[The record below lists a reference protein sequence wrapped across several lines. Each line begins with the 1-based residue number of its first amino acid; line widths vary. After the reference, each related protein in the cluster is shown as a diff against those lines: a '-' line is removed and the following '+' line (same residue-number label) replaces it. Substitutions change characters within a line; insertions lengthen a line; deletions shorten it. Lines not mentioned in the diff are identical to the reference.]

1 MHDNVLILFSSFVS
15 LAVSFSKVKIVSKLG
30 KKITCHT
37 LGESIKHLQAFRH
50 VCVTCDVTSVANC
63 ICNLHCTAKINLT
76 WKFSVRR
83 YHMQQILKI

>member
-1 MHDNVLILFSSFVS
+1 MQNNVLILFSSFVS

-30 KKITCHT
+30 KKISCHT
-37 LGESIKHLQAFRH
+37 LGESIKLLQAFRH
-50 VCVTCDVTSVANC
+50 VCVTCDVTFANC

-83 YHMQQILKI
+83 YHMQQISTI